1 VCPPIGSGWFTWEN
15 CFSMINR
22 STHTV
27 KIKANTVKGDDQT
40 VHLMA
45 KVDNQN
51 PPSNQPNAP

>member
-22 STHTV
+22 SV